1 MQRIIDI
8 AIFCRF
14 SVSFLIIYNY
24 LIPGKE
30 VKKFRFENTRRVSI
44 NLFAR
49 TKKRVFCYFIR
60 VN

>member
-24 LIPGKE
+24 LIPVKE
-30 VKKFRFENTRRVSI
+30 VKKSRFENTRQSGTS
-44 NLFAR
+44 LFER

>member
-14 SVSFLIIYNY
+14 LVFFLIIYNY

-30 VKKFRFENTRRVSI
+30 VKKFRFENNRHGNI

-49 TKKRVFCYFIR
+49 RKKQFFVILF
-60 VN
+60 V